1 MFAPCA
7 GGLTRTTRP
16 RAVVAVRA
24 GRVEVQ
30 SIDLLVNRLPTHEF
44 AIRRLYVRDPEF
56 RAVCDD
62 YGEVQ
67 RALEHWRATDQAAPG
82 RVAEYRQM
90 LEELEAEALA
100 FLNASGDT

>member
-1 MFAPCA
+1 MP
-7 GGLTRTTRP
+7 
-16 RAVVAVRA
+16 
-24 GRVEVQ
+24 
-30 SIDLLVNRLPTHEF
+30 SIDLLVSRFPSREF
-44 AIRRLYVRDPEF
+44 AIRQLYVRDPEF

-67 RALEHWRATDQAAPG
+67 RALEHWQAADQAAPE
-82 RVAEYRQM
+82 RVGEYRQM

>member
-1 MFAPCA
+1 VP
-7 GGLTRTTRP
+7 
-16 RAVVAVRA
+16 
-24 GRVEVQ
+24 
-30 SIDLLVNRLPTHEF
+30 SIDLLVNRFPRHEF

-67 RALEHWRATDQAAPG
+67 RALEHWQATDQAAPG
-82 RVAEYRQM
+82 RVAEHRRM

-100 FLNASGDT
+100 FLNGSRDA

>member
-1 MFAPCA
+1 MP
-7 GGLTRTTRP
+7 
-16 RAVVAVRA
+16 
-24 GRVEVQ
+24 
-30 SIDLLVNRLPTHEF
+30 SIDLLVSRFPRHEF

-67 RALEHWRATDQAAPG
+67 RALEHWQATDQAAPG
-82 RVAEYRQM
+82 RVAEYRRM